1 MTAGVSLRPFFI
13 LVHPKHPSLKTAIS
27 TCKGWQTVD
36 EFVEPLVQ
44 DYIAL
49 YNENAVLKDKLRVL
63 VKKLEEFRDE
73 EDARKAAIAAQ
84 EQACAEKMQQTEEA
98 CRVMLAKAEATAAS
112 RNSEEQVAQEEQ
124 RLNCAK
130 ELALNFISVLEQDIQ
145 GHLALLNSL
154 RSRDLT
160 QEVTT
165 ATKKAVAEA
174 RAAMF
179 ADTRDPAAT
188 RKIAGEIEQNLNKM
202 GLAEEAP
209 AAEPARPAPRPT
221 ADTMKLDELQFGKN
235 YSPVK

>member
-1 MTAGVSLRPFFI
+1 MLTPQEI
-13 LVHPKHPSLKTAIS
+13 QEKTFDKAVF
-27 TCKGWQTVD
+27 GGYDMQTVD

-84 EQACAEKMQQTEEA
+84 EQACAEKLQQAEES

-179 ADTRDPAAT
+179 AESAARDTSAT

-209 AAEPARPAPRPT
+209 AKAEPARPAPRAT
-221 ADTMKLDELQFGKN
+221 SDTMKLDELQFGKN

>member
-1 MTAGVSLRPFFI
+1 MLTPQDLLEKKFDKAVFG
-13 LVHPKHPSLKTAIS
+13 
-27 TCKGWQTVD
+27 GYDMQTVD

-73 EDARKAAIAAQ
+73 EDARKASIAAQ
-84 EQACAEKMQQTEEA
+84 EQACAEKLQQTEEA

-145 GHLALLNSL
+145 GHMNLYAADMAVGDGLLQL
-154 RSRDLT
+154 FHGKVFGIAAGIEL
-160 QEVTT
+160 
-165 ATKKAVAEA
+165 AVAQINSISA
-174 RAAMF
+174 VLHGGAQRLHG
-179 ADTRDPAAT
+179 TGG
-188 RKIAGEIEQNLNKM
+188 RK
-202 GLAEEAP
+202 
-209 AAEPARPAPRPT
+209 
-221 ADTMKLDELQFGKN
+221 
-235 YSPVK
+235 

>member
-1 MTAGVSLRPFFI
+1 MLTPQEVQERTFDKAVFG
-13 LVHPKHPSLKTAIS
+13 
-27 TCKGWQTVD
+27 GYDMQTVD

-73 EDARKAAIAAQ
+73 EEARKASFAAQ
-84 EQACAEKMQQTEEA
+84 EEACAEKMRQAEES

-130 ELALNFISVLEQDIQ
+130 ELAMNFISVLEQDIQ
-145 GHLALLNSL
+145 GHLALLNTL
-154 RSRDLT
+154 RTRDLT
-160 QEVTT
+160 QEVTA

-179 ADTRDPAAT
+179 AEAAARDHSAT

-209 AAEPARPAPRPT
+209 AKAEPVRPAPRPT
-221 ADTMKLDELQFGKN
+221 SDTMKLDELQFGKN